1 MQPGMQRAC
10 MTETEAC
17 EDCGVLDA
25 LDRHDPMCPRAIRL
39 GLLRLAE
46 GEAPIPPGEDEG
58 EPGEIDGGDLP
69 EPGAVALANLHTAI
83 TDHPGAIE
91 RAPAPREPELWISYR
106 PEIGDIAG
114 FDATVFETELDAL
127 RHAVETGAKV
137 RRLELGKSLRK
148 QVEDAPS

>member
-1 MQPGMQRAC
+1 
-10 MTETEAC
+10 MTEVAEAC
-17 EDCGVLDA
+17 DECVVRDA
-25 LDRHDPMCPRAIRL
+25 LGRHGPMCPRALRL

-46 GEAPIPPGEDEG
+46 GEEPIDPSDSEEPLVEYDE
-58 EPGEIDGGDLP
+58 

-83 TDHPGAIE
+83 TDRPGAIE

>member
-1 MQPGMQRAC
+1 

-17 EDCGVLDA
+17 VDCGVVDA

-69 EPGAVALANLHTAI
+69 IQTMAEYDEKLGPLH
-83 TDHPGAIE
+83 DRPGAIE
-91 RAPAPREPELWISYR
+91 RAPRELWFSYT
-106 PEIGDIAG
+106 EVDGS
-114 FDATVFETELDAL
+114 FDDAVVFASELDAL
-127 RHAVETGAKV
+127 RHAVTRGAKV
-137 RRLELGKSLRK
+137 RRLELGKSLRA
-148 QVEDAPS
+148 QTDAA